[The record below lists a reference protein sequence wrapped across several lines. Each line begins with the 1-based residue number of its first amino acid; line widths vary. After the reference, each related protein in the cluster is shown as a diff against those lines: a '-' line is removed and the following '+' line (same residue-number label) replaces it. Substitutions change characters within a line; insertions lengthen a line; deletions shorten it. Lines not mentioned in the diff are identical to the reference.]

1 VIEPAVVEAPAA
13 EVRTERASTQDDRPA
28 RGKRGKNGVVA
39 APAPEGNREF
49 WETWA
54 EEKSTRPVA
63 EEKPAPARDDRP
75 RRDDR
80 PARGARDDRPAAAP
94 AREERPRRERS
105 RRDTTRDSSEDAAPA
120 RVESKA
126 VVADPG
132 SQARLYVS
140 LGKEA
145 GVTADDV
152 RALLGKDLGDD
163 ASRIGSVA
171 MRATHCYVRVP
182 EDLVERIV
190 EAVSG
195 TSHDGVEIKVELA
208 KGG

>member
-1 VIEPAVVEAPAA
+1 VIEAAPAPA
-13 EVRTERASTQDDRPA
+13 IEERTERAPTPTQDDRPA
-28 RGKRGKNGVVA
+28 TASRAKRGKNGVVA

-63 EEKPAPARDDRP
+63 EEKPAPREDRP
-75 RRDDR
+75 RRD
-80 PARGARDDRPAAAP
+80 ARPAAAP
-94 AREERPRRERS
+94 AAAREDRPRRDREDRPARS
-105 RRDTTRDSSEDAAPA
+105 RRDTTRDADDRPA
-120 RVESKA
+120 RVESKPA
-126 VVADPG
+126 ADLG
-132 SQARLYVS
+132 SQVRLYVS

-152 RALLGKDLGDD
+152 RALLGKELGDD
-163 ASRIGSVA
+163 GARIGSVA

-190 EAVSG
+190 EAVNG
-195 TSHDGVEIKVELA
+195 TSHDGQEIKVELA